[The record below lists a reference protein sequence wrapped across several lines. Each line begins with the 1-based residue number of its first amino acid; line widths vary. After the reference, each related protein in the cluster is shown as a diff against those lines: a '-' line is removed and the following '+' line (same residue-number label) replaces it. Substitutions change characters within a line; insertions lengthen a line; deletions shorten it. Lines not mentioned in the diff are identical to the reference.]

1 MPQNPK
7 RQSKPLKE
15 GLTKGTSK
23 PNPGSSRQAPP
34 PPPPK
39 KK

>member
-1 MPQNPK
+1 MSNKQKPE
-7 RQSKPLKE
+7 SKPLKE
-15 GLTKGTSK
+15 GFSKGNIK
-23 PNPGSSRQAPP
+23 PNTGSSRQAPP